1 MVEEGHVVTIKD
13 VARLAG
19 VSPSTASRA
28 INDSDMISQATKER
42 VKKAM
47 ETLDYSPNYSA
58 QNLVKRKSNTVGI
71 ILPVR
76 EGQDSLENNPFFMQ
90 IIQGIA
96 AVCTDQG
103 YMVALATGRSETEL
117 LKNVQNMIRSGNIGK
132 LIFLYSKTDDQVFDF
147 VKKQR
152 VDCVVVGQSTTKD
165 SGNAKFVNNNNHQ
178 AGYDAAAFLLQK
190 GFEEIIYAY
199 TDMDELVQAERY
211 KGYAALMASKALTA
225 QSLCITLK
233 DDRKS
238 QKQLLDQLAKHSKV
252 AFVVC
257 DDVLAIHLQRL
268 IKQAAADTQLA
279 IVSFNNSV
287 LAELASPALTS
298 IDIFPYQLGE
308 QAAELVLSSAAPSPQ
323 PVLVP
328 HQIIERETTPFIV

>member
-1 MVEEGHVVTIKD
+1 M
-13 VARLAG
+13 
-19 VSPSTASRA
+19 
-28 INDSDMISQATKER
+28 
-42 VKKAM
+42 
-47 ETLDYSPNYSA
+47 
-58 QNLVKRKSNTVGI
+58 
-71 ILPVR
+71 
-76 EGQDSLENNPFFMQ
+76 
-90 IIQGIA
+90 
-96 AVCTDQG
+96 
-103 YMVALATGRSETEL
+103 
-117 LKNVQNMIRSGNIGK
+117 
-132 LIFLYSKTDDQVFDF
+132 
-147 VKKQR
+147 
-152 VDCVVVGQSTTKD
+152 DCVVVGQSTTKD
-165 SGNAKFVNNNNHQ
+165 PGNAKFVNNNNHQ
-178 AGYDAAAFLLQK
+178 AGYDAAVFLLQK
-190 GFEEIIYAY
+190 GYEAIVYAY

-225 QSLCITLK
+225 QALCITLK

-238 QKQLLDQLAKHSKV
+238 QKQLLDQLAKRSKM

-308 QAAELVLSSAAPSPQ
+308 QAAELVLSSREPFSQ

>member
-1 MVEEGHVVTIKD
+1 MVTIKD

-47 ETLDYSPNYSA
+47 EALDYSPNYSA

-76 EGQDSLENNPFFMQ
+76 EGQDSLGNNPFFMQ

-96 AVCTDQG
+96 AVCTDQS

-211 KGYAALMASKALTA
+211 KGYAELMTSKALAA
-225 QSLCITLK
+225 QALCVMLK

-238 QKQLLDQLAKHSKV
+238 QKQLLDQLAKRSKV

-268 IKQAAADTQLA
+268 IKQVAADTQLA

-328 HQIIERETTPFIV
+328 HQIIERESTPFIV

>member
-1 MVEEGHVVTIKD
+1 MVTIKD

-328 HQIIERETTPFIV
+328 YQIIERETTPFIV

>member
-1 MVEEGHVVTIKD
+1 
-13 VARLAG
+13 
-19 VSPSTASRA
+19 
-28 INDSDMISQATKER
+28 
-42 VKKAM
+42 
-47 ETLDYSPNYSA
+47 
-58 QNLVKRKSNTVGI
+58 
-71 ILPVR
+71 
-76 EGQDSLENNPFFMQ
+76 MQ

-96 AVCTDQG
+96 AVCTDKG
-103 YMVALATGRSETEL
+103 YMVGLATGRSAAEL
-117 LKNVQNMIRSGNIGK
+117 LTNVQSMIRSGNIDK

-147 VKKQR
+147 VKRQR

>member
-1 MVEEGHVVTIKD
+1 
-13 VARLAG
+13 
-19 VSPSTASRA
+19 
-28 INDSDMISQATKER
+28 
-42 VKKAM
+42 
-47 ETLDYSPNYSA
+47 
-58 QNLVKRKSNTVGI
+58 
-71 ILPVR
+71 
-76 EGQDSLENNPFFMQ
+76 
-90 IIQGIA
+90 
-96 AVCTDQG
+96 
-103 YMVALATGRSETEL
+103 MVALATGRSEAEL

-147 VKKQR
+147 VKRQR

-165 SGNAKFVNNNNHQ
+165 PGNAKFVNNNNHQ

-190 GFEEIIYAY
+190 GYEAIVYAY
-199 TDMDELVQAERY
+199 TDMAELVQAERY
-211 KGYAALMASKALTA
+211 KGYAELMTSKALAA
-225 QSLCITLK
+225 QALCVTLK

-238 QKQLLDQLAKHSKV
+238 QKQLLDQLAKRSKV

-268 IKQAAADTQLA
+268 IKQVAADTQLA

-298 IDIFPYQLGE
+298 IAIFPYQLGE

-328 HQIIERETTPFIV
+328 HQIIERESTPFIV

>member
-1 MVEEGHVVTIKD
+1 MVTIKD

-47 ETLDYSPNYSA
+47 EALDYSPNYSA

-76 EGQDSLENNPFFMQ
+76 EGQDSLGNNPFFMQ

-165 SGNAKFVNNNNHQ
+165 PGNAKFVNNSNHQ

-190 GFEEIIYAY
+190 GYEAIVYAY

-225 QSLCITLK
+225 QALCITLK

-238 QKQLLDQLAKHSKV
+238 QKQLLDQLAKRSKV

-328 HQIIERETTPFIV
+328 HRIVERSSTEVSDNQ

>member
-1 MVEEGHVVTIKD
+1 
-13 VARLAG
+13 
-19 VSPSTASRA
+19 
-28 INDSDMISQATKER
+28 MISQATKER

-47 ETLDYSPNYSA
+47 EALDYSPNYSA

-76 EGQDSLENNPFFMQ
+76 EGQDSLGNNPFFMQ

-165 SGNAKFVNNNNHQ
+165 PGNAKFVNNNNHR

-190 GFEEIIYAY
+190 GYEDIVYAY

-225 QSLCITLK
+225 QALCITLK

-238 QKQLLDQLAKHSKV
+238 QKQLLDQLAKRSKV

-268 IKQAAADTQLA
+268 IKQASTQAA
-279 IVSFNNSV
+279 IISFNNSV
-287 LAELASPALTS
+287 LAKLASPALTS

-308 QAAELVLSSAAPSPQ
+308 QAAELVLASREPFSQ

-328 HQIIERETTPFIV
+328 HRIVERSSTEVSDNQ

>member
-1 MVEEGHVVTIKD
+1 MVTIKD

>member
-1 MVEEGHVVTIKD
+1 MVTIKD

-47 ETLDYSPNYSA
+47 EALDYSPNYSA
-58 QNLVKRKSNTVGI
+58 QNLVKRRSNTVGI

-76 EGQDSLENNPFFMQ
+76 EGQDSLGNNPFFMQ

-152 VDCVVVGQSTTKD
+152 VYCVVVGQSTTKD
-165 SGNAKFVNNNNHQ
+165 PGNAKFVNNNNHR

-190 GFEEIIYAY
+190 GYEDIVYAY

-225 QSLCITLK
+225 QALCITLK

-238 QKQLLDQLAKHSKV
+238 QKQLLDQLAKRSKM

-268 IKQAAADTQLA
+268 IKQASTQAA
-279 IVSFNNSV
+279 IISFNNSV
-287 LAELASPALTS
+287 LAKLASPALTS

-308 QAAELVLSSAAPSPQ
+308 QAAELVLSSREPFSQ

>member
-1 MVEEGHVVTIKD
+1 
-13 VARLAG
+13 
-19 VSPSTASRA
+19 
-28 INDSDMISQATKER
+28 MISQATKER

-47 ETLDYSPNYSA
+47 EALDYSPNYSA

-76 EGQDSLENNPFFMQ
+76 EGQDSLGNNPFFMQ

-190 GFEEIIYAY
+190 GYEAIVYAY

-211 KGYAALMASKALTA
+211 KGYRSEEHTSEL
-225 QSLCITLK
+225 QSRQYLVC
-233 DDRKS
+233 R
-238 QKQLLDQLAKHSKV
+238 LLL
-252 AFVVC
+252 
-257 DDVLAIHLQRL
+257 
-268 IKQAAADTQLA
+268 
-279 IVSFNNSV
+279 
-287 LAELASPALTS
+287 
-298 IDIFPYQLGE
+298 
-308 QAAELVLSSAAPSPQ
+308 
-323 PVLVP
+323 
-328 HQIIERETTPFIV
+328 